1 MADKKAAAEKKA
13 LADKAAAEKKAS
25 RAEPARIWVQVAGGA
40 NEGDLAKAWKAARTK
55 APAAFAGRQGYA
67 TPLRATNRVLTGP
80 FKTDAEARAYVN
92 QLAKAGVSA
101 FSFKSDPGQKISR
114 LGEK

>member
-1 MADKKAAAEKKA
+1 M
-13 LADKAAAEKKAS
+13 
-25 RAEPARIWVQVAGGA
+25 QVAGGA
-40 NEGDLAKAWKAARTK
+40 NEGDLAKAWKSVRAK
-55 APAAFAGRQGYA
+55 APAALAGKQGYT

-101 FSFKSDPGQKISR
+101 FSFKSEPGQKISR
-114 LGEK
+114 LDAK